1 MVVRAYGARLRGGP
15 KAEEVATAIFLK
27 QNRLWNNLVEIEQK
41 ARADYQAAL
50 ADSDAELGAL
60 VAQEKIQEEALLS
73 LIEAR
78 NRDRSVHRAKKTSA
92 ADTFKLGIQNAKAA
106 LTTTRAAMKEARQ
119 RAKPGKEHDNVRRV
133 SVPCPLG
140 LLTEQLVDRV
150 RDHRTQL
157 TPDGGICQKTSGVA

>member
-60 VAQEKIQEEALLS
+60 VAQEKIQEEAL
-73 LIEAR
+73 
-78 NRDRSVHRAKKTSA
+78 AKKTSA